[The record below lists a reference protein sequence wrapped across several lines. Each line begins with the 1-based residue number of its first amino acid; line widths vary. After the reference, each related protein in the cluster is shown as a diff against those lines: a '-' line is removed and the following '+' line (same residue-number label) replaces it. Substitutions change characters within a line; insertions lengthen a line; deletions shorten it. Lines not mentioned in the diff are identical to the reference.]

1 MYYCTLNPHEQFS
14 AKTKKSNN
22 TVILI
27 LILLKKHWISENLPP
42 SVPDQLMKFK
52 I

>member
-14 AKTKKSNN
+14 AKNKKSNN

-27 LILLKKHWISENLPP
+27 LILLKKHWISENLP